1 MGLIPRSGRSPG
13 GGHGNPLQS
22 SCLENPVDRGA
33 WRAMVPGVAESDTTE
48 VTWHGRIPPAL
59 AGSCPE
65 TPVFLHEVSPIP
77 RPHADWFGQT
87 AFWLPEVW
95 DEAPTRWGGSGLPS
109 EHLMGMKPNLCRP
122 RWSGCAGLATAVD
135 GSGQGPAG
143 RQRLCRRRLLLHRV
157 PPPVRS
163 LLPTKQD
170 RLSADQP
177 LSRAPPHDGGTGR
190 DSEQLCPPRWASSG
204 APLPLWASSPPAS
217 LRQLSPVT
225 ERDAPTGG
233 ESVPSRLGDLRTGWG
248 T

>member
-1 MGLIPRSGRSPG
+1 M
-13 GGHGNPLQS
+13 
-22 SCLENPVDRGA
+22 
-33 WRAMVPGVAESDTTE
+33 
-48 VTWHGRIPPAL
+48 
-59 AGSCPE
+59 
-65 TPVFLHEVSPIP
+65 
-77 RPHADWFGQT
+77 
-87 AFWLPEVW
+87 
-95 DEAPTRWGGSGLPS
+95 GGSGLPS

-143 RQRLCRRRLLLHRV
+143 RQRICRRRLLLHRV
-157 PPPVRS
+157 PLPVRS

-177 LSRAPPHDGGTGR
+177 LSRAPPHDGGTGW

-217 LRQLSPVT
+217 LHQLSPAT
-225 ERDAPTGG
+225 DRDTPRGG

-248 T
+248 A